1 MEARL
6 VGLTIP
12 RRPRM
17 ASASAGVAHY
27 RESQTILRPDVRPDP
42 SELRSPWQPTQYAH
56 RMRMHE
62 PQRAYLTPRHFLS
75 KKDLAS
81 SPKSAAS
88 RPRCALICYRLVVAA
103 RHQRWSNRMMVRSKV
118 SRQFPFAKCCTTET
132 FRRKISNAPSWRE
145 LCLKNCA
152 LPVARV
158 QERHAWREA
167 LDRGRHLWARCVS
180 IEHDCCAPQSWPKQ
194 KGRRLAMRRRWCA
207 AREHTCDARP
217 P

>member
-1 MEARL
+1 MNAGPLEQEGTEGVERTVEARL

-12 RRPRM
+12 RRPRR

-27 RESQTILRPDVRPDP
+27 RESQTILPPDFRPDP
-42 SELRSPWQPTQYAH
+42 SELRSPWRSTRDPH

-103 RHQRWSNRMMVRSKV
+103 RHQRGSNRMMVRSKV
-118 SRQFPFAKCCTTET
+118 SRQSPFAGKCCQQKPSA
-132 FRRKISNAPSWRE
+132 RKFQVQM
-145 LCLKNCA
+145 
-152 LPVARV
+152 LP
-158 QERHAWREA
+158 
-167 LDRGRHLWARCVS
+167 RGAS
-180 IEHDCCAPQSWPKQ
+180 FA
-194 KGRRLAMRRRWCA
+194 
-207 AREHTCDARP
+207 
-217 P
+217 